1 MSPHQ
6 PVAMSFLMARAPVI
20 PVLAIARVEDAVP
33 LARALVAG
41 GLPVLEI
48 TLRTPQALEC
58 VEAVASA
65 VPEALVGVGTYT
77 RSEQALAAREAGA
90 QFLVSPGLSDA
101 LVSGAMNADLP
112 FLPGV
117 ATASDVIRAQEAG
130 YDHLKF
136 FPAESSGGIEALK
149 ALGGP
154 FGDVRFC
161 PTGGIGPTNCLDYLS
176 LPNVLCVGGSWVAP
190 ASAVAA
196 GDWERVTGLAAAV
209 TGHYSASDWYS
220 VAGEED
226 PGSGD
231 EKLR

>member
-1 MSPHQ
+1 MSRSQ

-20 PVLAIARVEDAVP
+20 PVLAIERVEDAVP

-48 TLRTPQALEC
+48 TLRTSQALQC
-58 VEAVASA
+58 VEAVAAA

-77 RSEQALAAREAGA
+77 QAEEARGAREAGA

-117 ATASDVIRAQEAG
+117 ATASDVIRAREAG
-130 YDHLKF
+130 FDHLKF
-136 FPAESSGGIEALK
+136 FPAQSSGGVEALK
-149 ALGGP
+149 ALAGP
-154 FGDVRFC
+154 FSDVRFC
-161 PTGGIGPTNCLDYLS
+161 PTGGIGPTNCVEYLS

-190 ASAVAA
+190 SSAVAA

-209 TGHYSASDWYS
+209 TGRQPASDWYS

-226 PGSGD
+226 PGSSD
-231 EKLR
+231 EALR